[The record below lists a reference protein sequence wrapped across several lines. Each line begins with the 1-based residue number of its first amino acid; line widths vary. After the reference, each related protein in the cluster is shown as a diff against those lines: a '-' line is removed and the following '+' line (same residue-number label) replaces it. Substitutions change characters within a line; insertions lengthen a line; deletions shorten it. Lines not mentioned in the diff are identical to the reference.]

1 MRSQALRAD
10 FLMLITAMIWGTA
23 FVAQRVGM
31 DNIGPFLFTGL
42 RFTLGALALLP
53 LVIYQGRTKA
63 RHEPFL
69 QRGLL
74 LGGLSMGLALTVG
87 INLQQVGLLFTS
99 VTNSGFITGLYVIV
113 VPLLGLIIGHKT
125 GLGTWL
131 GAFLAVAG
139 MALLSIGEDFTVAS
153 GDWIQ
158 LAGAFVWGLHVLLVS
173 FFVSRHDAIR
183 LAFLQFATCAVVSL
197 LLALI
202 FEEIE
207 PASIWLA
214 GPALIY
220 GGLFAV
226 AVGYTLQVV
235 AQKHAIASH
244 AAIILS
250 LEAVFA
256 AIAGALFLEE
266 SLTLRGYMGCVL
278 MFIGMLAAQLWPRK
292 AEPLTTASPAKARRP
307 IASAHRLQRQ
317 MRGVLQVRLAMIL
330 GTQIVLGEH
339 VEQGVEHV
347 RRVRITSQIQTEC
360 SDLGSAQMV
369 TAGGPTQPVAR

>member
-10 FLMLITAMIWGTA
+10 FLMLITDMIWGTA

-42 RFTLGALALLP
+42 RFALGALALLP
-53 LVIYQGRTKA
+53 LLLYQGRHAA

-74 LGGLSMGLALTVG
+74 LGGLAMGLALTLG

-113 VPLLGLIIGHKT
+113 VPLLGLIIGNRT

-131 GAFLAVAG
+131 GAVLAVGG
-139 MALLSIGEDFTVAS
+139 MALLSIGENFQVAS

-197 LLALI
+197 MLAAL
-202 FEEIE
+202 FEETTLE
-207 PASIWLA
+207 AVWLA
-214 GPALIY
+214 APALLY

-256 AIAGALFLEE
+256 AIAGALFLDE
-266 SLTLRGYMGCVL
+266 SLSLRGYFGCAL
-278 MFIGMLAAQLWPRK
+278 MFIGMLTAQLWPRK
-292 AEPLTTASPAKARRP
+292 EQPANA
-307 IASAHRLQRQ
+307 
-317 MRGVLQVRLAMIL
+317 
-330 GTQIVLGEH
+330 
-339 VEQGVEHV
+339 
-347 RRVRITSQIQTEC
+347 
-360 SDLGSAQMV
+360 
-369 TAGGPTQPVAR
+369 

>member
-23 FVAQRVGM
+23 FVAQRIGM

-42 RFTLGALALLP
+42 RFALGALALLP
-53 LVIYQGRTKA
+53 LVIYQGRTAA

-69 QRGLL
+69 QRGLI
-74 LGGLSMGLALTVG
+74 LGGLSMGLALTLG

-113 VPLLGLIIGHKT
+113 VPLLGLAIGHKT

-158 LAGAFVWGLHVLLVS
+158 LAGAFVWGVHVLLVS

-202 FEEIE
+202 FENIN

-292 AEPLTTASPAKARRP
+292 PEPLATAAPAKA
-307 IASAHRLQRQ
+307 
-317 MRGVLQVRLAMIL
+317 
-330 GTQIVLGEH
+330 
-339 VEQGVEHV
+339 
-347 RRVRITSQIQTEC
+347 
-360 SDLGSAQMV
+360 
-369 TAGGPTQPVAR
+369 

>member
-23 FVAQRVGM
+23 FVAQRIGM

-42 RFTLGALALLP
+42 RFALGALALLP
-53 LVIYQGRTKA
+53 LVIYQGRTAA

-69 QRGLL
+69 QRGLI
-74 LGGLSMGLALTVG
+74 LGGLSMGLALTLG

-113 VPLLGLIIGHKT
+113 VPLLGLAIGHKT

-158 LAGAFVWGLHVLLVS
+158 LAGAFVWGVHVLLVS

-202 FEEIE
+202 FEHIN

-292 AEPLTTASPAKARRP
+292 PEPLATAAPAKA
-307 IASAHRLQRQ
+307 
-317 MRGVLQVRLAMIL
+317 
-330 GTQIVLGEH
+330 
-339 VEQGVEHV
+339 
-347 RRVRITSQIQTEC
+347 
-360 SDLGSAQMV
+360 
-369 TAGGPTQPVAR
+369 

>member
-23 FVAQRVGM
+23 FVAQRIGM

-42 RFTLGALALLP
+42 RFALGALALLP
-53 LVIYQGRTKA
+53 LVIYQGRTAA

-69 QRGLL
+69 QRGLI
-74 LGGLSMGLALTVG
+74 LGGLSMGLALTLG

-113 VPLLGLIIGHKT
+113 VPLLGLAIGHKT
-125 GLGTWL
+125 GLGTWV
-131 GAFLAVAG
+131 GAFLAVAC

-202 FEEIE
+202 FEDIN

-292 AEPLTTASPAKARRP
+292 PEPLATAAPAKA
-307 IASAHRLQRQ
+307 
-317 MRGVLQVRLAMIL
+317 
-330 GTQIVLGEH
+330 
-339 VEQGVEHV
+339 
-347 RRVRITSQIQTEC
+347 
-360 SDLGSAQMV
+360 
-369 TAGGPTQPVAR
+369 

>member
-23 FVAQRVGM
+23 FVAQRIGM

-42 RFTLGALALLP
+42 RFALGALALLP
-53 LVIYQGRTKA
+53 LVIYQGRTAA

-69 QRGLL
+69 QRGLI
-74 LGGLSMGLALTVG
+74 LGGLSMGLALTLG

-113 VPLLGLIIGHKT
+113 VPLLGLAIGHKT

-153 GDWIQ
+153 CDWIQ
-158 LAGAFVWGLHVLLVS
+158 LAGAFVWGVHVLLVS

-202 FEEIE
+202 FEDIN

-292 AEPLTTASPAKARRP
+292 PEPLATAAPAKA
-307 IASAHRLQRQ
+307 
-317 MRGVLQVRLAMIL
+317 
-330 GTQIVLGEH
+330 
-339 VEQGVEHV
+339 
-347 RRVRITSQIQTEC
+347 
-360 SDLGSAQMV
+360 
-369 TAGGPTQPVAR
+369 